1 MKKPRPRAKKTMR
14 QPNNL
19 ALRITLLPRDTNRH
33 GTIFGGVILS
43 HIDLAGAIEA
53 RKTCGLYNFVTV
65 AMDKVVFHKPVF
77 VGDVASFYT
86 STLKIGRTSVTV
98 KVVVEATR
106 AVDQETVRV
115 TEAEVV
121 FVAVDESWNPVPI
134 KPKT

>member
-1 MKKPRPRAKKTMR
+1 MKEFHDP
-14 QPNNL
+14 

-53 RKTCGLYNFVTV
+53 RKTCGIYNFVTV

-77 VGDVASFYT
+77 VGDVVSFYT
-86 STLKIGRTSVTV
+86 ATKKIGRTSVTV

-106 AVDQETVRV
+106 ADNQETVRV
-115 TEAEVV
+115 TEAQVV
-121 FVAVDESWNPVPI
+121 FVAVDENWKPVPI
-134 KPKT
+134 RPKT